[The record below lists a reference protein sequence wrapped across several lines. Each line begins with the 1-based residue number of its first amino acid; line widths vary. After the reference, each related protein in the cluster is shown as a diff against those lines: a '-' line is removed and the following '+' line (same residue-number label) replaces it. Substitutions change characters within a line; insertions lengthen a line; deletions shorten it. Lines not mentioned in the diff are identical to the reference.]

1 MIKIFDYQNGE
12 IKITYNESPAIKDY
26 KYDWKK
32 HQIEIMT
39 FPVSLNYRLGVELEI
54 QKGARICYG
63 MLGVQV
69 QPNEKINSVKID
81 VAFTKGNSIR
91 YYDSCL
97 FNDSRVYKGLPEE
110 YVESVIKKAISEILK
125 KDKYPQCKV
134 LFEDAA
140 NCEVGS
146 SPMIYELVSEIIINI
161 ISENACEKI
170 INMDIQ
176 SFTNQFAKNIN
187 LNY

>member
-12 IKITYNESPAIKDY
+12 IKITYNESPIVKDY
-26 KYDWKK
+26 KCDWKK
-32 HQIEIMT
+32 YQIEMMT

-69 QPNEKINSVKID
+69 QPNEEINSVKVD

-97 FNDSRVYKGLPEE
+97 FDDSRVYKGLPEE
-110 YVESVIKKAISEILK
+110 YVESVIRKVTSEILK
-125 KDKYPQCKV
+125 KDKYPQYKV
-134 LFEDAA
+134 LFECAA

-146 SPMIYELVSEIIINI
+146 SPMIYELISEIIINI

-170 INMDIQ
+170 MDMDIQ
-176 SFTNQFAKNIN
+176 SFTYQFAKNVN
-187 LNY
+187 LHY

>member
-1 MIKIFDYQNGE
+1 MIKTFDYQNGE
-12 IKITYNESPAIKDY
+12 IKITYNESPVVKDY

-32 HQIEIMT
+32 HRIEVMT
-39 FPVSLNYRLGVELEI
+39 FPVSLSYWLSVELKI
-54 QKGARICYG
+54 QKGSRICYG

-69 QPNEKINSVKID
+69 QPNEEINSVKID

-110 YVESVIKKAISEILK
+110 YVESVIRKVTSEILK
-125 KDKYPQCKV
+125 KGKYPQCKV
-134 LFEDAA
+134 IFEYAA

-146 SPMIYELVSEIIINI
+146 SPMIYELISEIIINI
-161 ISENACEKI
+161 IFENAYEKI
-170 INMDIQ
+170 MDMDIQ
-176 SFTNQFAKNIN
+176 SFTNQFAKNVN
-187 LNY
+187 LHY

>member
-1 MIKIFDYQNGE
+1 MIKTFDYQNGE
-12 IKITYNESPAIKDY
+12 IKITYNEFPIVKDY

-32 HQIEIMT
+32 YQIEIMT
-39 FPVSLNYRLGVELEI
+39 FPVSLNYRLAVELKI

-69 QPNEKINSVKID
+69 QPDEDINSVKIE
-81 VAFTKGNSIR
+81 VAFTQGNSIR

-110 YVESVIKKAISEILK
+110 YVEAVIRKVTSEILK
-125 KDKYPQCKV
+125 RDKYPQYKI
-134 LFEDAA
+134 LFEYAA

-146 SPMIYELVSEIIINI
+146 SPMIYEMISEIIINI
-161 ISENACEKI
+161 ISENACERI
-170 INMDIQ
+170 MDMDIQ
-176 SFTNQFAKNIN
+176 SFTNQFAKNVT
-187 LNY
+187 LHY

>member
-1 MIKIFDYQNGE
+1 MIKTFDYRNGE
-12 IKITYNESPAIKDY
+12 IKITYNESPAVKDY
-26 KYDWKK
+26 KYDWKRY
-32 HQIEIMT
+32 QIGITT
-39 FPVSLNYRLGVELEI
+39 FPVSLNYRLGVELKI
-54 QKGARICYG
+54 RKGGRICYG

-69 QPNEKINSVKID
+69 QPEEEINRVKID

-110 YVESVIKKAISEILK
+110 YLESVIRKVTSEILK
-125 KDKYPQCKV
+125 RDKFPQYKV
-134 LFEDAA
+134 LFEYAA

-146 SPMIYELVSEIIINI
+146 SPMIYGMISEIIINI

-170 INMDIQ
+170 MDMDIQ
-176 SFTNQFAKNIN
+176 SFTNQFAENVN
-187 LNY
+187 LHY

>member
-1 MIKIFDYQNGE
+1 MIKTFDYRNGE
-12 IKITYNESPAIKDY
+12 IKITYNESPAVKDY

-32 HQIEIMT
+32 YQIGITT
-39 FPVSLNYRLGVELEI
+39 FPVLLNYRLGVELEI
-54 QKGARICYG
+54 RKGGRICYG

-69 QPNEKINSVKID
+69 QPEKEINRVKID

-97 FNDSRVYKGLPEE
+97 FNGSRVYKGLPEE
-110 YVESVIKKAISEILK
+110 YLESVIRKVTSEILK
-125 KDKYPQCKV
+125 RDKFPQYKV
-134 LFEDAA
+134 LFEYAA

-146 SPMIYELVSEIIINI
+146 SPMIYGMISEIIINI

-170 INMDIQ
+170 MDMDIQ
-176 SFTNQFAKNIN
+176 SFTNQFAENVN
-187 LNY
+187 LHY